1 MSSRRTEEPLVR
13 RRPPPKMNQAEALQR
28 RSLCLVL
35 VLLLL
40 SLLIV
45 ATGVYI
51 STATESL
58 STSGCPS
65 GVIFVFASILSLLGL
80 SLRGNRQQL
89 VKDTF
94 INTLRAA
101 IFIFSLGIIV
111 SSISLV
117 VDGLFI
123 LPSIDVRPIRAGRC
137 QFYSSGQGFFY
148 ENHYTTVCPYCIEHM
163 VILNN
168 ALYPSQGLKE
178 SCFMMVRSGTCYC
191 CDLYACANGGYL
203 DKHYEFVGV
212 QDCQEVL
219 FVYWLVWV
227 IAGMNL
233 LALVLGLLTSA
244 MLGNIKALD
253 GGHDKDKTTEEIPLW
268 DPQVVQNATAPLL
281 PTWKA

>member
-1 MSSRRTEEPLVR
+1 MSSRRIEEPLVR

-65 GVIFVFASILSLLGL
+65 GVI
-80 SLRGNRQQL
+80 
-89 VKDTF
+89 
-94 INTLRAA
+94 LRAA

-117 VDGLFI
+117 VDGFFI

-137 QFYSSGQGFFY
+137 QFYSGGQGFFY
-148 ENHYTTVCPYCIEHM
+148 ENHYTTVPC
-163 VILNN
+163 
-168 ALYPSQGLKE
+168 QGLKE

-281 PTWKA
+281 PVHGNDSSSRLPMEQPIYQHNGHMLQPLYPVRCHISLC